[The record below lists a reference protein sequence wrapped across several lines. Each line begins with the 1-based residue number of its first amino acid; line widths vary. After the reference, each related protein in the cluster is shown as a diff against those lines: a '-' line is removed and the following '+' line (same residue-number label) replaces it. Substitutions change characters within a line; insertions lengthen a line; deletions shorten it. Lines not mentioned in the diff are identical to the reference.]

1 MEPICV
7 IAIVFIVAM
16 YFHVGIRIFLV
27 IKSPK
32 VRIHGGNLKT
42 TVFNYIAMAALII
55 LWPIAYHNIRK
66 DIVEREKRNG
76 FS

>member
-7 IAIVFIVAM
+7 IAIVFIVAV
-16 YFHVGIRIFLV
+16 YFYIGVRIFLI

-32 VRIHGGNLKT
+32 SRIHVGTLKT
-42 TVFNYIAMAALII
+42 TVFNYIAMTTLII
-55 LWPIAYHNIRK
+55 LWPIVYHNIRK